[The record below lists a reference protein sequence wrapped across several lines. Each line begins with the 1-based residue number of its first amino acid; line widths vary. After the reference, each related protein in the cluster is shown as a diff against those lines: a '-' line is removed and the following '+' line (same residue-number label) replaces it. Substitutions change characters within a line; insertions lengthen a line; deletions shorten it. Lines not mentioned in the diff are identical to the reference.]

1 MASANIV
8 ADQTFATIQQ
18 YISTILNDP
27 ILGPE
32 VPLST
37 KEFTYSLITK
47 INNLG
52 GISAYCADIASTL
65 NLQFVEQKIFNS
77 IEESRIDYYFV
88 NKPIGVIPLT
98 GLIYQNIVSTVQWNS
113 EIEAPILGTNLPSS
127 SLGVVLTFFANVE
140 GWSLSDI
147 VLSV

>member
-52 GISAYCADIASTL
+52 SISAYCSDIASTL

-77 IEESRIDYYFV
+77 IEESRIDYF
-88 NKPIGVIPLT
+88 IT
-98 GLIYQNIVSTVQWNS
+98 
-113 EIEAPILGTNLPSS
+113 
-127 SLGVVLTFFANVE
+127 
-140 GWSLSDI
+140 
-147 VLSV
+147 